1 MAALDYV
8 GKANRYIRDVTSG
21 KRSACL
27 FVRQACERQLR
38 DLERSEKNAKDF
50 PFLFD
55 RKAANRPCAFTEHLR
70 HVKGPKAGEQI
81 HLEDWQCF
89 ILTTLYGWKYRS
101 GKWEGRRRFRK
112 SYTEVPRGNGKSTL
126 CSALALYMLC
136 ADGESGADIYSF
148 ATTRDQARIVFDD
161 ALAMARGNADL
172 RAAYDLK
179 TFNHSMAII
188 GTNSKFLP
196 KSADADTLDGLN
208 THFAVIDELHAH
220 KTRAVH
226 DVVETSIGKRTQPL
240 IFEITTAGFLL
251 FGICMEDRRYVG
263 HILDRSV
270 YDENFFGIIYTIDQ
284 DDDWKSIAALKKAN
298 PNWGISC
305 DETTILSNRKKALVT
320 TSAQKNYLTKHLDV
334 WVNSDSQWLDMEKF
348 RKCVSPELREED
360 FRGCYCIY
368 GLDLA
373 SKLDIAAVVK
383 LFWRK
388 NTQGAIEYY
397 VFQEFYLPA
406 EAAQNSENSDYSGW
420 VADGY
425 LRITDGAIT
434 NLAEIQDYIRDDAKQ
449 YETLAVAYDPMQATQ
464 MSQTLLAE
472 GVEMVELPQ
481 TLKNMSEPM
490 KQLQA
495 LIYEGRIHFD
505 GSPVMSWMF
514 ANVVCHLD
522 AKENVYPRK
531 EKAGDKIDGVVALIM
546 ALNQAIQKDVENEY
560 AEGRPREG
568 GIDWTSFTL

>member
-89 ILTTLYGWKYRS
+89 IITTLYGWKYRS

-240 IFEITTAGFLL
+240 IFEITTAGFIL

-348 RKCVSPELREED
+348 RKCVSPELKEED

-481 TLKNMSEPM
+481 TLKNLSEPM

-495 LIYEGRIHFD
+495 LIYEGRIHFTAN
-505 GSPVMSWMF
+505 PVMSWMF
-514 ANVVCHLD
+514 SNVVCHLD

-568 GIDWTSFTL
+568 GIDWSSFTL